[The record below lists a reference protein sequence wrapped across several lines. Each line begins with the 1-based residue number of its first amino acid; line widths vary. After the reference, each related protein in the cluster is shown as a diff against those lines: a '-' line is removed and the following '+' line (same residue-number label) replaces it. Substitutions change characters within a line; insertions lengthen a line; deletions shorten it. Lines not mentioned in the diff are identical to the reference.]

1 MQVQTGRCSCVG
13 ENTGAQRCSKLGR
26 SGSWQANALPFV
38 QWMLGVGVRQDPS
51 QLTVAI
57 RLGPEW
63 GRSAA
68 VAQFRWIGGLAVAQL
83 PPLPEP
89 PLPSP
94 RSPWRA
100 EAQTTVRRAPRP
112 GKQPGSRVALAVG
125 TVCYGGRCGSR
136 AGSQPPWRTLV
147 IAKPN
152 NKTPSPA
159 RRKLRP
165 VHEKNATRKRIS
177 NCFRVN
183 APNTIT
189 APNTTR
195 NR

>member
-89 PLPSP
+89 PLPLP
-94 RSPWRA
+94 PV
-100 EAQTTVRRAPRP
+100 T
-112 GKQPGSRVALAVG
+112 LAG
-125 TVCYGGRCGSR
+125 
-136 AGSQPPWRTLV
+136 
-147 IAKPN
+147 
-152 NKTPSPA
+152 
-159 RRKLRP
+159 
-165 VHEKNATRKRIS
+165 
-177 NCFRVN
+177 
-183 APNTIT
+183 
-189 APNTTR
+189 
-195 NR
+195 